1 VQWSPGCA
9 KDTLDYLDR
18 AIAAGPVDAVL
29 WSSTWEL
36 ADYDVDGKT
45 LDYGTPAFDRWLF
58 TQFDAAREKADA
70 AGARLVFL
78 TIPDRAPNPLRDV
91 TALENK
97 RVAHMNRLY
106 ADYAAQHPDTVAVAD
121 LGAIVCPSGTPCPAT
136 VDGITLR
143 PKDGG
148 HFEAD
153 GAAWVAPRLMDELF
167 RTLRTL
173 DEHAKAT
180 TGTTTPR

>member
-1 VQWSPGCA
+1 
-9 KDTLDYLDR
+9 
-18 AIAAGPVDAVL
+18 
-29 WSSTWEL
+29 
-36 ADYDVDGKT
+36 GKT
-45 LDYGTPAFDRWLF
+45 LKYGTPAFDRWLF
-58 TQFDAAREKADA
+58 TQFDAAREKAEA

-78 TIPDRAPNPLRDV
+78 TIPDRAPNPLREV
-91 TALENK
+91 TALENR

-106 ADYAAQHPDTVAVAD
+106 AANPAQHPPTRACAD
-121 LGAIVCPSGTPCPAT
+121 RGDIVCPGGSPCAAT

-173 DEHAKAT
+173 EEHAKT
-180 TGTTTPR
+180 TTNATTPR